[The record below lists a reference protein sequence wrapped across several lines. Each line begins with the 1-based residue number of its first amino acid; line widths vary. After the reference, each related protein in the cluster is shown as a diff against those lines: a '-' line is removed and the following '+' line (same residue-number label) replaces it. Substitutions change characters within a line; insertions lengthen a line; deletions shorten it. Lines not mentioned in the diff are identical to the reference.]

1 MKLSILSFAAFTGS
15 IIASPIVLEARADRD
30 SYTVSEPGSR
40 KQASSAQCGRKH
52 SGSSH
57 CNVGD
62 RQHEYQ
68 LRLRRR

>member
-40 KQASSAQCGRKH
+40 K
-52 SGSSH
+52 
-57 CNVGD
+57 
-62 RQHEYQ
+62 
-68 LRLRRR
+68 